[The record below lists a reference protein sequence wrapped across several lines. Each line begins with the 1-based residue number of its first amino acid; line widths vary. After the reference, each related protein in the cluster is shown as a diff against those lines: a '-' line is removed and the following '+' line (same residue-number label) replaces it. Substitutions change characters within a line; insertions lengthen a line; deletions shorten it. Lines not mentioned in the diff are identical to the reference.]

1 MGDPASTVTSE
12 KMFDEENTSFFNKHK
27 GLTQELFGYARR
39 RKRLAVGCLLLVAF
53 QFFFVT
59 AFLVSPV
66 SPLNACPALSL
77 SLSLCLSAGGSAD

>member
-12 KMFDEENTSFFNKHK
+12 KMFDDEENNSFFNKPR

-53 QFFFVT
+53 QFFFAT

-66 SPLNACPALSL
+66 SQLNAIYPS
-77 SLSLCLSAGGSAD
+77 